1 MKDKINKILELIK
14 HNKFN
19 DAKSICDSIKNNL
32 EQNFEFINIHGYVL
46 FRLGNYE
53 EAIKLWKK
61 VINIKPDYAF
71 AFNNLGNVYSKLNNL
86 EESLKYFTEALKL
99 KPDYFEASY
108 GISNV
113 YLKKNNYHDAL
124 FYLNKSLKVKP
135 NISTLIKIKLELLRV
150 MDKKKEALSFLD
162 EMIYYNPN
170 DAYLYNEKALILS
183 QLNREIEAINSY
195 KTAYIINPDYPFVL
209 GNIVFDK
216 LKNCEWD
223 NIENNFDDIY
233 KKIKKGKEV
242 SDPLLVSYIF
252 DSPLIQN
259 ETAKIM
265 VNFKKDKKYHE
276 YQFSNLENHKKL
288 NIGYFSADF
297 RNHPVGHLISRSIE
311 LHDKSRYNVHG
322 FYFGKRHKEDDPYY
336 LRLKKAFFKFHE
348 VADKSS
354 KEIVNLSRELK
365 IDIAIDLMGHTGGF
379 ENRIEIFVNKCAPIQ
394 INFLGYPGTSGT
406 NKIEYILADK
416 TVIQEDE
423 KKFYTEKIIYLPN
436 SYQPSEKNRHITNK
450 TFKKK
455 QFNLPEDKFIF
466 CCFNS
471 NQKILKTTCNL
482 WVEILRKVPKSVLWL
497 LSKNNKFILN
507 FRKEFEKNNIEPDR
521 IIFSHP
527 ISVDEHLAR
536 IKLADLFLD
545 TFPYNAHTT
554 CNDSIWAG
562 VPVLTKM
569 GKSFHSRVASSLL
582 KTSSLEELITHSDKE
597 YIDKAIKIASDA
609 NYLKNLKEKLRTSK
623 DKNPLFDSELFTKN
637 LEKAYEIIYN
647 RYLNKENPEDIY
659 L

>member
-1 MKDKINKILELIK
+1 MKDKINKILELVK

-86 EESLKYFTEALKL
+86 DESLKYFTEALNL
-99 KPDYFEASY
+99 KPNYFEASY

-113 YLKKNNYHDAL
+113 YLKKNNHHDAL
-124 FYLNKSLKVKP
+124 FFLNKSLKLKP
-135 NISTLIKIKLELLRV
+135 NIPILIKSKLELLRL

-162 EMIYYNPN
+162 EMINYNPN

-183 QLNREIEAINSY
+183 QLNKQVESINSY
-195 KTAYIINPDYPFVL
+195 KSAYLIDPDYPYVL
-209 GNIVFDK
+209 GNIVFEK

-259 ETAKIM
+259 ETAKIW
-265 VNFKKDKKYHE
+265 VNFKKDEKYNE

-322 FYFGKRHKEDDPYY
+322 FYFGKRHKENDPYY

-354 KEIVNLSRELK
+354 EEIVNLSRELK

-379 ENRIEIFVNKCAPIQ
+379 ENRIEIFMNKCAPIQ

-416 TVIQEDE
+416 TVIQEYE

-436 SYQPSEKNRHITNK
+436 SYQPSEKNRFISNK
-450 TFKKK
+450 KFEKK

-482 WVEILRKVPKSVLWL
+482 WAEILKKVPKSVLWL
-497 LSKNNKFILN
+497 LSKNNKFITN
-507 FRKEFEKNNIEPDR
+507 FKKEFEKNNIESDR

-527 ISVDEHLAR
+527 ISVEEHLAR

-609 NYLKNLKEKLRTSK
+609 KYLKHLKEKLKISK

-637 LEKAYEIIYN
+637 LERAYEIISN

>member
-1 MKDKINKILELIK
+1 MKDKINKILELVK

-71 AFNNLGNVYSKLNNL
+71 AFNNLGNVYSKLNNFD
-86 EESLKYFTEALKL
+86 ESLKYFTEALNL
-99 KPDYFEASY
+99 KPNYFEASY

-113 YLKKNNYHDAL
+113 YLKKNNHHDAL
-124 FYLNKSLKVKP
+124 FFLNKSLKLKP
-135 NISTLIKIKLELLRV
+135 NIPILIKSKLELLRL

-162 EMIYYNPN
+162 EMINYNPN

-183 QLNREIEAINSY
+183 QLNKQVESINSY
-195 KTAYIINPDYPFVL
+195 KSAYLIDPDYPYVL
-209 GNIVFDK
+209 GNIVFEK

-259 ETAKIM
+259 ETAKIW
-265 VNFKKDKKYHE
+265 VNFKKDEKYNE

-322 FYFGKRHKEDDPYY
+322 FYFGKRHKENDPYY

-354 KEIVNLSRELK
+354 EEIVNLSRELK

-379 ENRIEIFVNKCAPIQ
+379 ENRIEIFMNKCAPIQ

-416 TVIQEDE
+416 TVIQEYE

-436 SYQPSEKNRHITNK
+436 SYQPSEKNRFISNK
-450 TFKKK
+450 KFEKK

-482 WVEILRKVPKSVLWL
+482 WAEILKKVPKSVLWL
-497 LSKNNKFILN
+497 LSKNNKFITN
-507 FRKEFEKNNIEPDR
+507 FKKEFEKNNIESDR

-527 ISVDEHLAR
+527 ISVEEHLAR

-582 KTSSLEELITHSDKE
+582 KTSRLEELITHSDKE

-609 NYLKNLKEKLRTSK
+609 KYLKHLKEKLKISK

-637 LEKAYEIIYN
+637 LERAYEIISN